1 MYHFIVQGIKYFPYM
16 LFLLFIAQQA
26 LLRGMGG
33 ESLEECECQ
42 AWKSG
47 NHSRSEPQPR
57 AASAPQSQRV
67 KCVGDAPQKLGV
79 VCSTC
84 AAPVSNDGADG
95 PRGCRQTARLQMD
108 HAAADRPHSCVS
120 GVLSSSLGVIR
131 RLLIL

>member
-26 LLRGMGG
+26 LLRGRGG
-33 ESLEECECQ
+33 EPLEECECQ

-67 KCVGDAPQKLGV
+67 KRVGDAPQKLGV

-84 AAPVSNDGADG
+84 AAPV
-95 PRGCRQTARLQMD
+95 CRMTVQTDR
-108 HAAADRPHSCVS
+108 AAADRPHSCVS